1 MFKETRNFV
10 KKHKYEII
18 FGTGF
23 VIVGAALL
31 YCKKDL
37 LDSNQQIVKLT
48 EIALNSLDRE
58 ERRIKFEIQDIWDS
72 IERLDDTKPIN
83 KFHKIPKRLARIEEL
98 EVDLLHIQKE
108 KCKVMKR

>member
-10 KKHKYEII
+10 TKHKYEII

-23 VIVGAALL
+23 VIVGVALL
-31 YCKKDL
+31 YYKQDL
-37 LDSNQQIVKLT
+37 LDSNQQIAKLT

-98 EVDLLHIQKE
+98 EVDLLYIQKE
-108 KCKVMKR
+108 INKVKKH

>member
-23 VIVGAALL
+23 VIVGTALL
-31 YCKKDL
+31 YYKNDL
-37 LDSNQQIVKLT
+37 LSSKQQLAKLT

-98 EVDLLHIQKE
+98 EVDLLYIQKE
-108 KCKVMKR
+108 IKKVKNN

>member
-1 MFKETRNFV
+1 MLKETRNFV
-10 KKHKYEII
+10 KEHKYEII

-23 VIVGAALL
+23 VIVGAALI
-31 YCKKDL
+31 YCKQDI
-37 LDSNQQIVKLT
+37 SKLT

-98 EVDLLHIQKE
+98 EVDLLYIQKE
-108 KCKVMKR
+108 INKVKKH

>member
-1 MFKETRNFV
+1 MLKEAKKFV
-10 KKHKYEII
+10 KDHKYEIV

-23 VIVGAALL
+23 VIVGAALIC
-31 YCKKDL
+31 CKQD
-37 LDSNQQIVKLT
+37 IVKLA

-58 ERRIKFEIQDIWDS
+58 ERRVKFEIQDIWES

-98 EVDLLHIQKE
+98 QVDLLHIQKE
-108 KCKVMKR
+108 KDKVMKH

>member
-1 MFKETRNFV
+1 MLEETKKFIKE
-10 KKHKYEII
+10 HKYEII

-23 VIVGAALL
+23 VMVGAALL
-31 YCKKDL
+31 YCKQD
-37 LDSNQQIVKLT
+37 IAKLT

-98 EVDLLHIQKE
+98 KVDLLHIQKE
-108 KCKVMKR
+108 KNKVMKR

>member
-1 MFKETRNFV
+1 MLKETRNFV
-10 KKHKYEII
+10 KEHKYEII

-23 VIVGAALL
+23 VIVGAALI
-31 YCKKDL
+31 YCKQDI
-37 LDSNQQIVKLT
+37 SKLT

-83 KFHKIPKRLARIEEL
+83 EFHKIPKRLARIEEL
-98 EVDLLHIQKE
+98 EVDLLYIQKE
-108 KCKVMKR
+108 ISKVKKH